1 MRIKTV
7 IIDDESLARRR
18 IAQMLSGEPEFEI
31 VGEGESVAEAVEVC
45 SGADVDLVFLDVQL
59 PDGSGFDVLKDFP
72 HDHLP
77 AVIFVTAFD
86 QYTIEA
92 FDFHAVDYLL
102 KPFSK
107 ERFRQTTERV
117 RHRLDAL
124 NKKEISHEVRD
135 TLELMTSDASYL
147 TRLTVNHGGRLIV
160 LLVRE
165 MDWIAAFGNYLRV
178 HSKGK
183 TYLLR
188 GTINRMEERLDP
200 DSFVRIHRSTILR
213 IDCIKEFQPHFG
225 GQYVVVLK
233 DGTKFILSRNYRKQV
248 LSRFEA

>member
-1 MRIKTV
+1 MTIKTV
-7 IIDDESLARRR
+7 IIDDEALARRR
-18 IAQMLSGEPEFEI
+18 VEQLLAGEPEFEI
-31 VGEGESVAEAVEVC
+31 VGEGESVADAVEVC
-45 SGADVDLVFLDVQL
+45 SEADVDLLFLDVQL

-72 HDHLP
+72 NGQLP

-107 ERFRQTTERV
+107 ERFRQTTERI
-117 RHRLDAL
+117 RSRLDGN
-124 NKKEISHEVRD
+124 NKNEISHEIRE
-135 TLELMTSDASYL
+135 TLDLMTSDAKYL

-165 MDWIAAFGNYLRV
+165 IDWIAAFGNYLRV

-200 DSFVRIHRSTILR
+200 DNFVRIHRSTIVR

-248 LSRFEA
+248 LGRFEA

>member
-7 IIDDESLARRR
+7 IIDDEVLARRR
-18 IAQMLSGEPEFEI
+18 IAQLLSGEPEFEI
-31 VGEGESVAEAVEVC
+31 VGEGESVAEAVRVC
-45 SGADVDLVFLDVQL
+45 SGAEVDLIFLDVQL
-59 PDGSGFDVLKDFP
+59 PDGSGFDVLRDLP
-72 HDHLP
+72 HDRLP
-77 AVIFVTAFD
+77 AVIFVTAYD

-107 ERFRQTTERV
+107 ERFGQSTERI
-117 RHRLDAL
+117 RSRLDGHS
-124 NKKEISHEVRD
+124 KIEISREVSD
-135 TLELMTSDASYL
+135 TLDLVSSDLKYL
-147 TRLTVNHGGRLIV
+147 VRVTVNHGGRLIV
-160 LLVRE
+160 LPVTE
-165 MDWIAAFGNYLRV
+165 IDWVAAFGNYLRV

-200 DSFVRIHRSTILR
+200 DNFVRIHRSTIVR
-213 IDCIKEFQPHFG
+213 IDSIKEFQPHFG

-248 LSRFEA
+248 LGRFEA

>member
-1 MRIKTV
+1 VSIKTV
-7 IIDDESLARRR
+7 IIDDEMLARRR
-18 IAQMLSGEPEFEI
+18 IAQFLSSESGFEI
-31 VGEGESVAEAVEVC
+31 FSECENVADAIQVC
-45 SGADVDLVFLDVQL
+45 SDTDVDLIFLDVQL
-59 PDGSGFDVLKDFP
+59 PDGSGFDVLRGLP
-72 HDHLP
+72 QDHLP
-77 AVIFVTAFD
+77 AVIFVTAYD

-107 ERFRQTTERV
+107 ERFGQAAERI
-117 RHRLDAL
+117 RNRLDGQS
-124 NKKEISHEVRD
+124 KKEISREVRD
-135 TLELMTSDASYL
+135 TLQLITSEPKYL
-147 TRLTVNHGGRLIV
+147 ERLTVNQGGRLIV

-165 MDWIAAFGNYLRV
+165 IDWVAAFGNYLRL

-200 DSFVRIHRSTILR
+200 DKFVRIHRSTIVR
-213 IDCIKEFQPHFG
+213 VDCIKEFQPHFG

-248 LSRFEA
+248 LGRFEA